1 MKNNNSQSG
10 LIKLIVLIIVV
21 IIVLSYLGINLQ
33 KIAESDTG
41 RANFG
46 YVWQIILQAWDW
58 ISGLYQQY
66 LAGTVNQVWEFIFK
80 GQGLPNW
87 LSGLKIPFLSK

>member
-1 MKNNNSQSG
+1 MKNNSQSG
-10 LIKLIVLIIVV
+10 LVKLVILIIVA

-46 YVWQIILQAWDW
+46 YVWQIVLTAWDW
-58 ISGLYQQY
+58 LVGLYQQY
-66 LAGTVNQVWEFIFK
+66 LAGYINQLTNYVVK
-80 GQGLPNW
+80 
-87 LSGLKIPFLSK
+87 